1 MTDNN
6 VYVAVPGSRFVACF
20 DCITMF
26 KALWR
31 GAYVKGGAC
40 MHWVNSF
47 HIYTACMSP
56 ALSENSALEHYKR
69 GNTMEIH
76 ELNNV

>member
-1 MTDNN
+1 MWQSQ
-6 VYVAVPGSRFVACF
+6 VVVLLHVL
-20 DCITMF
+20 I
-26 KALWR
+26 ALLCSKHSGVH

-56 ALSENSALEHYKR
+56 TLSENSALEHCKQ